1 MQDLTR
7 TMTKLAGFVR
17 LGVRGPSTDLD
28 GPAAVCGGVGH
39 VADRVVARH
48 VEVGSRRLGR
58 PGRYCNTERFKIWLE
73 SLPKITTDSISIA
86 TL

>member
-1 MQDLTR
+1 
-7 TMTKLAGFVR
+7 MTKLAGYVR
-17 LGVRGPSTDLD
+17 RRVRGPSTDLD

-48 VEVGSRRLGR
+48 VEVGGRRLGR

-73 SLPKITTDSISIA
+73 SLLNIMTDSISTG